1 MSAQPQQ
8 YDFSKIFPLI
18 LDSWTAKTQ
27 PLIQLAQ
34 SQNAMETRPASRD
47 LLLMQRKL
55 RRLQDE

>member
-8 YDFSKIFPLI
+8 YEFSKIFPLI

-34 SQNAMETRPASRD
+34 SQNAMETRPRFERFAADAEEAPEAAR
-47 LLLMQRKL
+47 
-55 RRLQDE
+55 